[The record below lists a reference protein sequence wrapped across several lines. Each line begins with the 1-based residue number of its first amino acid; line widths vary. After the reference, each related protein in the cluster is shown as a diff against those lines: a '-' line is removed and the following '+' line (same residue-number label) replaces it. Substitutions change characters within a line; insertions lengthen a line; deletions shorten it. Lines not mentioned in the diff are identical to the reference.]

1 MKNQTYYCL
10 LFFLLAF
17 FIFIPHIQC
26 ENKIDS
32 LKKQL
37 QLSSN
42 DTVKINLQ
50 LELANV
56 FGWND
61 ASKMIKYATDARVA
75 AEKSNYTKGVFYAYQ
90 ILAMARY
97 VTGEYD
103 KGLADAKMAYRIAN
117 KEKQNEWKISILN
130 TIGLLYQQLRKYKES
145 IEYFEE
151 IISLQK
157 NNPNAD
163 LSSTYNNIANS
174 YMSMNLFEKSM
185 QYRNKALT
193 IRKNKNNISGIADC
207 YNDIGENFL
216 LNNEID
222 SAIFYFKNCY
232 KIKEEI
238 NDEEMLS
245 LSALN
250 LGKALI
256 KKKRFAEAERYLN
269 IALFYANKIGSKSY
283 KLNTFNYL
291 AIIANKQFNSK
302 YEAELLNE
310 IIRLKEDLLNEE
322 SVKQMNRLHSEF
334 ETEKKELKITQLLKE
349 KQQQQIIAYEKEKRN
364 KLIGFFLTAGVL
376 LLSSFLL
383 ILNNRFRITKK
394 QKVEIE
400 KQKQIAEQKQKET
413 LDSIYYAKRIQN
425 CMLPNEKHLQKKIN
439 ELKKAHNSI

>member
-1 MKNQTYYCL
+1 MKNQVYYYIL
-10 LFFLLAF
+10 YFLLVF
-17 FIFIPHIQC
+17 FIFIPHVYS

-32 LKKQL
+32 LEKQL
-37 QLSSN
+37 QHFSSN
-42 DTVKINLQ
+42 DTNKINLQ
-50 LELANV
+50 LELANAI
-56 FGWND
+56 GWNN
-61 ASKMIKYATDARVA
+61 ASKMIEYATDAKVT
-75 AEKSNYTKGVFYAYQ
+75 AEKLNYKKGLFYAYQ

-103 KGLADAKMAYRIAN
+103 KGLADAKMAYHIAN
-117 KEKQNEWKISILN
+117 KEKQNDWKFSILN
-130 TIGLLYQQLRKYKES
+130 TIGLLYQQLKKYKES
-145 IEYFEE
+145 VEYFEE
-151 IISLQK
+151 IIVLQK

-193 IRKNKNNISGIADC
+193 IRKNKNDISGIADC

-216 LNNEID
+216 LKNEID
-222 SAIFYFKNCY
+222 SAILYFKSCY

-256 KKKRFAEAERYLN
+256 EKKRFAEAERYLN
-269 IALFYANKIGSKSY
+269 IALFYANKIGSKLY

-291 AIIANKQFNSK
+291 AIIANKQFNYK

-349 KQQQQIIAYEKEKRN
+349 KKQQQIIAFEKEKRN
-364 KLIGFFLTAGVL
+364 KLIGFFLTGGVL
-376 LLSSFLL
+376 LLCSFLL
-383 ILNNRFRITKK
+383 ILNNRFRTTKK
-394 QKVEIE
+394 HKLEIE
-400 KQKQIAEQKQKET
+400 KQIVEQKQKET

-439 ELKKAHNSI
+439 ELKKAYNSI